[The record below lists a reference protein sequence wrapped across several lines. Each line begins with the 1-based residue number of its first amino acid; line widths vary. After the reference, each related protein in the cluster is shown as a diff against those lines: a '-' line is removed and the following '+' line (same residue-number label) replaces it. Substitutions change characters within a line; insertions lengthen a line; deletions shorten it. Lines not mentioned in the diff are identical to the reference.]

1 MRNIE
6 DKSSVLVLEKRRKI
20 NKALQ
25 LKQSTCYLYICIKEN
40 MMAYKKHRINKV
52 FIYSLII
59 TGLALTACNGHSNK
73 NTPVNLN
80 VDTNKILVIDT
91 ELSTN
96 QSVELI
102 LFYPD
107 DELSNIN
114 WQQTAGENVTLLAKN
129 SKVITFTPDTSGDY
143 SFTVNFSVND
153 GTSQTLSQTIKISET
168 TNKIAARLSHAVL
181 SEKKVSLR
189 TTLSASIVT
198 DTLQW
203 EQISGPSV
211 NFSETNTLDSLAI
224 FFNAPKVN
232 KDTILIF
239 KISASDGEQTFTDHV
254 AILVEPAPVIASNAY
269 FDERTAH
276 VVPYNSDGPY
286 AESLVNCVYSNTL
299 SSSCTLSSLPLLA
312 QENDYLSVNHIM
324 DRVVVS
330 HQWMGDRFKDFL
342 INNDNHNDFKRLLR
356 ATTAIVISY
365 DIRPSF
371 YWAATGA
378 IYLDAENFWLTP
390 QERDTINE
398 APDFRTHFGN
408 DLQFSMP
415 WRYVKDNQYANRYFS
430 KEQRV
435 TRTSND
441 GFYRLASLLYHELAH
456 ANDFFP
462 STEWFTHNEQT
473 RILDA
478 ATNTS
483 FESDQLSISLPLQ
496 SQKMGGLAQVSF
508 SGKLATAT
516 QKSYQSS
523 DIKNV
528 FSPDTAT
535 DFYAYSSLREDYA
548 MLFEELMMQN
558 RFQVFR
564 DIAITTKPTGD
575 NISAQDYIV
584 TWGQRGRIGEEDIK
598 PRIAF
603 TASRVLPAFDSN
615 SALTVVPIPI
625 DMTEGHDWLKNLT
638 ISRLSIRSIKKI
650 KNVDTTT
657 KQNQIAP
664 VPYRYYQKILPKH

>member
-1 MRNIE
+1 MLSILRSE
-6 DKSSVLVLEKRRKI
+6 
-20 NKALQ
+20 
-25 LKQSTCYLYICIKEN
+25 
-40 MMAYKKHRINKV
+40 MV
-52 FIYSLII
+52 FKNQRVSKLSIYSIILI
-59 TGLALTACNGHSNK
+59 TGLGLTACNGHSTKETAANG
-73 NTPVNLN
+73 NL
-80 VDTNKILVIDT
+80 DINKIIVIDT
-91 ELSTN
+91 HLSN
-96 QSVELI
+96 QQSVELI
-102 LFYPD
+102 LFYPND
-107 DELSNIN
+107 KLSKIN
-114 WQQTAGENVTLLAKN
+114 WLQTAGENITLLAKN
-129 SKVITFTPDTSGDY
+129 TKVIAFTPNTPGDY
-143 SFTVNFSVND
+143 SFMVSFSVN
-153 GTSQTLSQTIKISET
+153 GGASQTLSQSITISET
-168 TNKIAARLSHAVL
+168 ANKIAARLSHAVL
-181 SEKKVSLR
+181 SDNKVSLR
-189 TTLSASIVT
+189 TTLSASIVAS
-198 DTLQW
+198 TLQW
-203 EQISGPSV
+203 RQVSGPQV
-211 NFSETNTLDSLAI
+211 NFSEPNTQGNLTVY
-224 FFNAPKVN
+224 FNAPQVN
-232 KDTILIF
+232 KDTLLNF
-239 KISASDGEQTFTDHV
+239 EVSASDDEQTFTDNV
-254 AILVEPAPVIASNAY
+254 AVLVEPALAIASNAY
-269 FDERTAH
+269 FDKRTAR

-286 AESLVNCVYSNTL
+286 VESLVNCVYSNTL
-299 SSSCTLSSLPLLA
+299 SSSCALSSLPLLA
-312 QENDYLSVNHIM
+312 QVAQENDFLSVNNIM

-342 INNDNHNDFKRLLR
+342 IHHDNNNDFKRLLR

-483 FESDQLSISLPLQ
+483 FESDKLSISLPLQ
-496 SQKMGGLAQVSF
+496 SQTMRDLAQVSF
-508 SGKLATAT
+508 SGELATAT

-523 DIKNV
+523 DIKNF

-564 DIAITTKPTGD
+564 DIAITNNPTGD

-584 TWGQRGRIGEEDIK
+584 TWGQRGRIGEDDIK
-598 PRIAF
+598 SRVAF
-603 TASRVLPAFDSN
+603 TASRVLPEFDSN
-615 SALTVVPIPI
+615 SALTVLPIPI

-638 ISRLSIRSIKKI
+638 ISPLSISSTKKQRSLEI
-650 KNVDTTT
+650 TT
-657 KQNQIAP
+657 KQNKPSP
-664 VPYRYYQKILPKH
+664 VFYQYYQKTLPNINH